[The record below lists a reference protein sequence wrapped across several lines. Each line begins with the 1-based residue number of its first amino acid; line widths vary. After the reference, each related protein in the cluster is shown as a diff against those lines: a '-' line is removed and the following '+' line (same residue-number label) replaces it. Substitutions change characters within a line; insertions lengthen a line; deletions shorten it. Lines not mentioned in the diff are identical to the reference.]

1 MINNEIT
8 IIYKTNKNI
17 KNRIF
22 GSNFV
27 KNNKNKCTIIYKG
40 DAYELSEEFDIRE
53 KVKKR
58 DVLEIKLRGILN
70 ITDMSYIF
78 SNCNQL
84 ISLPDIT

>member
-27 KNNKNKCTIIYKG
+27 KNNKNKCNIIYKG

-53 KVKKR
+53 KVLKK
-58 DVLEIKLRGILN
+58 E
-70 ITDMSYIF
+70 MY
-78 SNCNQL
+78 
-84 ISLPDIT
+84 